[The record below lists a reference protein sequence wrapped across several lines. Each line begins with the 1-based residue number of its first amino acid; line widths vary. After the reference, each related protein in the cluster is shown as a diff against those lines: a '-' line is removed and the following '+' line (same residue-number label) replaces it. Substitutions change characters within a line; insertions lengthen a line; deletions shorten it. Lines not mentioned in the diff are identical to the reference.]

1 MDRPLALQRTGLG
14 VVFVISAAFAIAQQ
28 KPVTLTGQY
37 CVICHNDKLK
47 TAGFSLQ
54 GLDPNHVEGHAQV
67 WEMVLSKLRAGE
79 MPPPGMPRPPKD
91 VVESFTA
98 KLADSLDAAAAA
110 HPDLGAPAIHRLNR
124 AEYTNAIHDL
134 LGIDLDAG
142 ATLPNDDSG
151 YGFDNIADVLSS
163 STVLLER
170 YMSVA
175 RTAARMA
182 VGDVHVRPSRDKY
195 TPPEA
200 GLPGSGPPRLE
211 RVSNDLP
218 FDSRNGIAIHHEFPV
233 DADYQIRI
241 DFPGNANGVPATPVE
256 LTLPIKAGPRIIGV
270 TFFREGAKA
279 ELEAPV
285 VGRGRPPVGRGETGT
300 TKLDVRL
307 DGARVKLFD
316 VPEGATPLQLTDVI
330 LSGPYNVQGPGDTPS
345 RRKIFVCEP
354 VKPSDEA
361 PCARQILSSLAR
373 LAYRRPVTGEDVGPL
388 MGFYE
393 RARPAEGFD
402 GGIESAIEA
411 LLVSPK
417 FLFRVE
423 RDPVGAEPG
432 AVHAI
437 SDLELASRLSFFLW
451 SSIPDDSLLKLAEQK
466 KLHDPAVLDQQV
478 ARMLADPRASALV
491 SNFAGQ
497 WLYLRNIPSATP
509 DPDIFKAFDQSLRIS
524 MLEETQL
531 FFEDILRNNRSVLDL
546 LDANFTYLNQR
557 MAGFYGIHGVY
568 GSQFRKVVLT
578 DPDRG
583 GLLGQAS
590 ILTVTSY
597 PNRTSVV
604 QRGKWVL
611 ENLLGTPPPPPPP
624 DVPTLDPHGKDG
636 KLTLRQAMEA
646 HRANPTCAACH
657 ARMDP
662 IGFALE
668 NYNGIGQWRD
678 KDESGATIDASGKL
692 PDGTTFDGP
701 AGLRKLLATSRRDE
715 YLDTVTEKLLTYALG
730 RGLEYYDQPAVRAII
745 RQTAANHYRIEDLID
760 AVVHSTP
767 FQMRKSPEP

>member
-1 MDRPLALQRTGLG
+1 MRKLPARRMIGVGVSVVVSATMALAQHAAAPLTA
-14 VVFVISAAFAIAQQ
+14 
-28 KPVTLTGQY
+28 QY
-37 CVICHNDKLK
+37 CVVCHNDKLK

-54 GLDPNHVEGHAQV
+54 GLDPDHVAGHAPV

-79 MPPPGMPRPPKD
+79 MPPPGMPRPPKAA
-91 VVESFTA
+91 VESFTA
-98 KLADSLDAAAAA
+98 KLETSLDAAAAA
-110 HPDLGAPAIHRLNR
+110 HPDPGAPAIHRLNR

-182 VGDVHVRPSRDKY
+182 VGDVHVHPTRDKY

-218 FDSRNGIAIHHEFPV
+218 FDSRNGIAIHREFPV
-233 DADYQIRI
+233 DANYNIRI
-241 DFPGNANGVPATPVE
+241 DFPSDANGIPATPVE
-256 LTLPIKAGPRIIGV
+256 LTLPVKAGPRVIGV

-279 ELEAPV
+279 ELESPPT
-285 VGRGRPPVGRGETGT
+285 RGGKPSGKETGT

-316 VPEGATPLQLTDVI
+316 VPEGAAPLQLTDVI
-330 LSGPYNVQGPGDTPS
+330 ISGPYNIQGPGDTPS
-345 RRKIFVCEP
+345 RRKIFVCYP
-354 VKPSDEA
+354 VKPSEEQ

-373 LAYRRPVTGEDVGPL
+373 MAYRRPVTTEDVGPL
-388 MGFYE
+388 LGFFE
-393 RARPAEGFD
+393 RARPSAGFD
-402 GGIESAIEA
+402 GGIENAIEA

-423 RDPVGAEPG
+423 RDPVGAKPG
-432 AVHAI
+432 TVHPI
-437 SDLELASRLSFFLW
+437 SDLDLASRLSFFLW
-451 SSIPDDSLLKLAEQK
+451 SSIPDDPLLKLAEQK

-478 ARMLADPRASALV
+478 ARMLEDPRARALV
-491 SNFAGQ
+491 TNFAGQ

-509 DPDIFKAFDQSLRIS
+509 DPDIFKAFDQSLRLS
-524 MLEETQL
+524 MLQETQL
-531 FFEDILRNNRSVLDL
+531 FFEDILKNNRSVLDL

-557 MAGFYGIHGVY
+557 MASFYGIHDVY
-568 GSQFRKVVLT
+568 GSQFRKVALT

-668 NYNGIGQWRD
+668 NYNGIGQWRN

-692 PDGTTFDGP
+692 PDGTTFEGP
-701 AGLRKLLATSRRDE
+701 AGLRKLLVTSRRDE
-715 YLDTVTEKLLTYALG
+715 YLNTVTEKLLTYALG

-745 RQTAANHYRIEDLID
+745 RQTAANNYRIDDMID